1 VQSQRYPNVC
11 IYQTHVRR
19 NLLLA
24 DVDEIRP
31 QYQDSSVDGRAI
43 FTSSVIRSI
52 GPSVGATIDQIDN
65 LTLSEVGGLSELAT
79 PWYSDQIL
87 PFDITLAGSN
97 EYGAQAAS
105 KIFGVEI
112 LNEGSG
118 ISIDDAVSEM
128 QATFAFR
135 RRSSNK
141 PGPRLP
147 PPSRSLSSLPKVRL
161 CQKKICGCINR
172 CPLYR
177 RSADEEVGLGR
188 EDLNLRP
195 PGPESARTNLCC

>member
-1 VQSQRYPNVC
+1 MLQAQSTPNAC
-11 IYQTHVRR
+11 FHQSDVRKYLR
-19 NLLLA
+19 S
-24 DVDEIRP
+24 VPSIR
-31 QYQDSSVDGRAI
+31 DSSVDGSAI
-43 FTSSVIRSI
+43 FTSSIIRSI

-65 LTLSEVGGLSELAT
+65 LTLSEVGGLNELAT

-128 QATFAFR
+128 QDAKTRYLPVAR
-135 RRSSNK
+135 LRAPSWIRCRIRALAAHRKQSSCGLAAPPMLPVGVLRS
-141 PGPRLP
+141 RLN
-147 PPSRSLSSLPKVRL
+147 SDVFGGGCRL
-161 CQKKICGCINR
+161 WDN
-172 CPLYR
+172 
-177 RSADEEVGLGR
+177 D
-188 EDLNLRP
+188 D
-195 PGPESARTNLCC
+195 

>member
-1 VQSQRYPNVC
+1 MRSVPS
-11 IYQTHVRR
+11 
-19 NLLLA
+19 
-24 DVDEIRP
+24 IRTP
-31 QYQDSSVDGRAI
+31 PSMAAPSSPAR
-43 FTSSVIRSI
+43 SSARSVPRSARPSIR
-52 GPSVGATIDQIDN
+52 IDN

-135 RRSSNK
+135 RRSSNI
-141 PGPRLP
+141 PGTRIPPPPRLLSRGP
-147 PPSRSLSSLPKVRL
+147 APSVLTTAGS
-161 CQKKICGCINR
+161 
-172 CPLYR
+172 
-177 RSADEEVGLGR
+177 
-188 EDLNLRP
+188 
-195 PGPESARTNLCC
+195 

>member
-1 VQSQRYPNVC
+1 MRSVPS
-11 IYQTHVRR
+11 
-19 NLLLA
+19 
-24 DVDEIRP
+24 IRTP
-31 QYQDSSVDGRAI
+31 PSMAAPSSPAR
-43 FTSSVIRSI
+43 SSARSVPRSARPSIR
-52 GPSVGATIDQIDN
+52 IDN

-147 PPSRSLSSLPKVRL
+147 PPSRSLSSLPGKCLLSRET
-161 CQKKICGCINR
+161 
-172 CPLYR
+172 LY
-177 RSADEEVGLGR
+177 
-188 EDLNLRP
+188 LRP
-195 PGPESARTNLCC
+195 QKLFSEECNVGGSFLPGR